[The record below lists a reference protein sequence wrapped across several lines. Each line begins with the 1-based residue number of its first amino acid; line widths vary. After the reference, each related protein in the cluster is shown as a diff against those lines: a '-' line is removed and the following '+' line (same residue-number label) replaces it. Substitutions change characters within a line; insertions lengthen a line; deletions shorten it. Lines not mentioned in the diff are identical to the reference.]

1 MTKLF
6 ENALKSICPNGET
19 HLSKVPSGYDMSLE
33 DYSELT
39 GMAIHKDP
47 AYAVHYAFLFGFVMG
62 NRATITRK
70 MKRL

>member
-6 ENALKSICPNGET
+6 ENAMKSIRADAEGQ
-19 HLSKVPSGYDMSLE
+19 LSKVPTEYDMSLE
-33 DYSELT
+33 DTAGLT
-39 GMAIHKDP
+39 EMAMKGDP
-47 AYAVHYAFLFGFVMG
+47 FYAIHYAFLFGFVMG

>member
-6 ENALKSICPNGET
+6 ENAMKSIRPNGDV
-19 HLSKVPSGYDMSLE
+19 HLSKVPSAYDMSLE
-33 DYSELT
+33 DTQGLT
-39 GMAIHKDP
+39 EMAMTGDP
-47 AYAVHYAFLFGFVMG
+47 FWAIHYAFLFGFVMG

>member
-6 ENALKSICPNGET
+6 ENAMKSIRPNGDNSLT
-19 HLSKVPSGYDMSLE
+19 KVPTEYDMSLE

-39 GMAIHKDP
+39 GMALQKDP
-47 AYAVHYAFLFGFVMG
+47 AYAIHCAFLFGFVMG

>member
-6 ENALKSICPNGET
+6 ENAMKSIQPDGDPRR
-19 HLSKVPSGYDMSLE
+19 SKVPTEYDMSLE

-39 GMAIHKDP
+39 GMALMKDP
-47 AYAVHYAFLFGFVMG
+47 AYAIHYAFLFGFVMG

>member
-6 ENALKSICPNGET
+6 ENAMKSIRANDDVS
-19 HLSKVPSGYDMSLE
+19 HSKVPTAYDMSLE
-33 DYSELT
+33 DTAGLME
-39 GMAIHKDP
+39 MAMKRDSF
-47 AYAVHYAFLFGFVMG
+47 YAVHYAFLFGFVMG

>member
-6 ENALKSICPNGET
+6 ENAMKSICPKGEN
-19 HLSKVPSGYDMSLE
+19 HLSKVPSEYDMCLE
-33 DYSELT
+33 DFSGLT
-39 GMAIHKDP
+39 GMALREDP

-62 NRATITRK
+62 NRATISRK

>member
-6 ENALKSICPNGET
+6 ENAMKSIRADAEGQ
-19 HLSKVPSGYDMSLE
+19 LSKVPTEYDMGLE
-33 DYSELT
+33 DFHDLT
-39 GMAIHKDP
+39 GMAIHGDP
-47 AYAVHYAFLFGFVMG
+47 AYAIHYAFLFGFVMG

>member
-6 ENALKSICPNGET
+6 KNAMKSIRPNDDV
-19 HLSKVPSGYDMSLE
+19 LQSKVPTEYDMSLE
-33 DYSELT
+33 DTAGLT
-39 GMAIHKDP
+39 EMAMNGDP
-47 AYAVHYAFLFGFVMG
+47 FYAVHYAFLFGFVMG

>member
-6 ENALKSICPNGET
+6 DNAMKSIKPNGDD
-19 HLSKVPSGYDMSLE
+19 HLSRVPSEYDMSLE
-33 DYSELT
+33 DFSELT
-39 GMAIHKDP
+39 GKAINGDP
-47 AYAVHYAFLFGFVMG
+47 SYAIHYAFLFGFVMG